1 MAHRSA
7 ETETWAKSPT
17 YADVGAALN
26 KTMSVED
33 IINNAKLNWSVSLRD
48 MHFKGEDGKMHKYAD
63 KHVLARDSDDQPL
76 TMCGKRFKP
85 VQNSEAVE
93 FFKLFAEAGGGNLIA
108 AGSIR
113 KGRLVWGLADL
124 NQEFTL
130 PGGDKV
136 KGQLLLA
143 ASHECG
149 RATIGKIITFRMSCS
164 NQLDAILRRNKGV
177 SMTQSFSHV
186 REFEAKKAVTTF
198 IEARETLSEFE
209 KNAKVL
215 MKLNLSWE
223 DAVRVLAPVYQP
235 QTEVAELLAD
245 VNLWCPSI
253 RSIMDCYARAPG
265 AVEGSGWGLL
275 NGVTYH
281 TNHRANAGAEA
292 RLVSQWLGTEAK
304 RSVQVATAL
313 LDMAA

>member
-1 MAHRSA
+1 MAHRSM
-7 ETETWAKSPT
+7 ETETWARTPA
-17 YADVGAALN
+17 YNDVGAAVN
-26 KTMSVED
+26 NRMSVED
-33 IINNAKLNWSVSLRD
+33 IIANAKLNWSVSLRE
-48 MHFKGEDGKMHKYAD
+48 MQFKGEDGRMHKYAG

-76 TMCGKRFKP
+76 TMCGARFKP
-85 VQNSEAVE
+85 VQNAEAVE
-93 FFKLFAEAGGGNLIA
+93 FFKLFSERGGGHLVA

-124 NQEFTL
+124 GHEFKL
-130 PGGDKV
+130 PGGDSV

-149 RATIGKIITFRMSCS
+149 RATIGKILTFRFACS
-164 NQLDAILRRNKGV
+164 NQLGAILSGKRAAA
-177 SMTQSFSHV
+177 MTQSFSHV
-186 REFEAKKAVTTF
+186 REFKAEEAVATF

-209 KNAKVL
+209 KNAQTL

-235 QTEVAELLAD
+235 QADVADLLAD
-245 VNLWCPSI
+245 PNNWCPSI

-265 AVEGSGWGLL
+265 AVEGNAWGLL

-281 TNHRANAGAEA
+281 ANHRANASAEA
-292 RLVSQWLGTEAK
+292 RLVSNWLGTEAK
-304 RSVQVATAL
+304 RSVQVAQGL
-313 LDMAA
+313 LEMAS